1 MSVFI
6 VGINPDGEA
15 ARDGR
20 LQVGM
25 SIDRGNSQRGD
36 GSGLTLSVIFDL
48 LEPPAIS
55 NHPGSIIN
63 IKEDL

>member
-1 MSVFI
+1 MIELNRSAASLGLSLAGNKDRSVMSVFI

-25 SIDRGNSQRGD
+25 SMVRGNSREAMARGLP
-36 GSGLTLSVIFDL
+36 SL
-48 LEPPAIS
+48 
-55 NHPGSIIN
+55 
-63 IKEDL
+63 